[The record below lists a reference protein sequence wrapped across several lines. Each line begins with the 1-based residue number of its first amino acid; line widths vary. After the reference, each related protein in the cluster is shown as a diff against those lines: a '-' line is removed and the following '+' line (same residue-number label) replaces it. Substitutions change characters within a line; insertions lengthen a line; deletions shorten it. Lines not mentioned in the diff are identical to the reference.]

1 MPHHHMPNRLR
12 CRKSLLALAAGAA
25 LLPSGAWA
33 LDLAQSPPASVKPYV
48 APNVIMSF
56 DNSGSM
62 LNDIEGCYTTAFLHR
77 YNETQST
84 LQTQHHA
91 WWELQLSAVQ
101 EGMLMVR

>member
-1 MPHHHMPNRLR
+1 MPHHRMPNRLR

-33 LDLAQSPPASVKPYV
+33 ELDLAQSPPASVKPYV

-62 LNDIEGCYTTAFLHR
+62 LNDIEGCYTTAFLNR
-77 YNETQST
+77 YNYLYRTDNLPSSNR
-84 LQTQHHA
+84 L
-91 WWELQLSAVQ
+91 LKYSPPSLP
-101 EGMLMVR
+101 G